1 MYEHI
6 HTPREYVTYPYR
18 TTLYIYEHMHTLST
32 YSSIAF
38 VPYVLNFDMPYGCVN
53 IYLIHVLLSLTTFD
67 EMKGV

>member
-1 MYEHI
+1 MEGCM

-18 TTLYIYEHMHTLST
+18 TTMNIYEHMHTLST
-32 YSSIAF
+32 YASIAF

-67 EMKGV
+67 